1 MRYVGID
8 YHKRYSV
15 CCATDERGQS
25 VRERRIPGNSAAG
38 FAQFFAELGEP
49 AKVVME
55 ACWNYLLR
63 RSAFGLRV

>member
-25 VRERRIPGNSAAG
+25 VRERRIAGNSAAG

-49 AKVVME
+49 SKVVME
-55 ACWNYLLR
+55 ACWNYPLR
-63 RSAFGLRV
+63 RSAYGLRV